1 MMMKIAQVAPLF
13 ESVPPRLYGG
23 TERVVS
29 YLTEELVNKGHEVS
43 LFASG
48 DSTTAAQLIS
58 PCPYSLRL
66 DKNCED
72 QFAHHILMLE
82 MLQQKIEEFDI
93 FQYHTGYLHFPM
105 ARYNRRPNVT
115 TFHGRLNTPD
125 TPALYHEFKD
135 LPAVSISQ
143 HQRLPYPEANWVGTV
158 YHGLPTQLLD
168 FNPQAGNYLA
178 FLGRTSPEKGLDK
191 AIEIAI
197 RCGIPLKIAAKVDKQ
212 DEIYFQEIIKPLLN
226 HPLLEF
232 IGEIDEN
239 EKSEFLGKALALL
252 FPINWPEPFGLVVI
266 EAMACGTPVVAF
278 RKGSVPEV
286 VEDGS
291 TGFIV
296 DTIEEA
302 IKAIEKINSIRR
314 SHCRRVFENRFSAE
328 RMTWDYLQVY
338 QREIDLKLNREF
350 LLKKTI

>member
-1 MMMKIAQVAPLF
+1 M
-13 ESVPPRLYGG
+13 
-23 TERVVS
+23 
-29 YLTEELVNKGHEVS
+29 
-43 LFASG
+43 
-48 DSTTAAQLIS
+48 
-58 PCPYSLRL
+58 
-66 DKNCED
+66 
-72 QFAHHILMLE
+72 
-82 MLQQKIEEFDI
+82 
-93 FQYHTGYLHFPM
+93 
-105 ARYNRRPNVT
+105 
-115 TFHGRLNTPD
+115 
-125 TPALYHEFKD
+125 
-135 LPAVSISQ
+135 
-143 HQRLPYPEANWVGTV
+143 
-158 YHGLPTQLLD
+158 
-168 FNPQAGNYLA
+168 
-178 FLGRTSPEKGLDK
+178 
-191 AIEIAI
+191 
-197 RCGIPLKIAAKVDKQ
+197 
-212 DEIYFQEIIKPLLN
+212 N